1 VTQLNLIADVSLAV
15 CWAAFALT
23 WLAGAIVFERNA
35 PPERTRSRFGSS
47 FAMGTVIVVIVILAA
62 PKPDWRSVLIDTPW
76 VRLLGLAVVLASTA
90 FAIWARLTLGA
101 MWSAAPTVK
110 EHHALQTRGPYRLT
124 RHPIYTGILG
134 MLLGSLL
141 LAGGERWIVPFPI
154 FLVLLEIKIHVE
166 ERLMLAEFPDDY
178 TRYREQVPQLI
189 PGLRLPRRRR
199 TAPE

>member
-1 VTQLNLIADVSLAV
+1 MTQLNQLADISLAV
-15 CWAAFALT
+15 CWTAFALT
-23 WLAGAIVFERNA
+23 WLAGAIVLERNA

-47 FAMGTVIVVIVILAA
+47 FAMGGVIVLAVNLA
-62 PKPDWRSVLIDTPW
+62 VPKSDWQSVLINTPW
-76 VRLLGLAVVLASTA
+76 VRLVGLVIVLASTA

-101 MWSAAPTVK
+101 MWSAAPMVK
-110 EHHALQTRGPYRLT
+110 EHHRLQTGGPYRLT

-141 LAGGERWIVPFPI
+141 LGGGERWIVPFPVFI
-154 FLVLLEIKIHVE
+154 VLFEIKIHVE

-178 TRYREQVPQLI
+178 PRYREQVPQLI

-199 TAPE
+199 MAAG

>member
-1 VTQLNLIADVSLAV
+1 VRQLNLIADVSLAV
-15 CWAAFALT
+15 CWAAFAVT
-23 WLAGAIVFERNA
+23 WLAGAIILERNA

-47 FAMGTVIVVIVILAA
+47 FAMGAVIVLIVILAV

-76 VRLLGLAVVLASTA
+76 VRLLGLAIVLASTA

-110 EHHALQTRGPYRLT
+110 EHHALQTGGPYRLT

-178 TRYREQVPQLI
+178 PRYRDQVPQLI

-199 TAPE
+199 MAAE

>member
-1 VTQLNLIADVSLAV
+1 VRQLNLIADVSLAV
-15 CWAAFALT
+15 CWAAFGVT
-23 WLAGAIVFERNA
+23 WLAGAIVLERNA

-47 FAMGTVIVVIVILAA
+47 FAMGTVIVLIVILAV

-76 VRLLGLAVVLASTA
+76 VRLLGLAIVLASTT

-110 EHHALQTRGPYRLT
+110 EHHALQTSGPYRLT

-178 TRYREQVPQLI
+178 PRYREQVPQLI
-189 PGLRLPRRRR
+189 PGLGLPRRRR
-199 TAPE
+199 TAAE